1 MKEHGSIPGT
11 RGKKHLGE
19 IVQVIQAIATIVA
32 IIVGGVW
39 TYRLFVLQRLA
50 YPHLKID
57 HSVTDLPL
65 PENQMRLVVDIIHTN
80 SGSIKITPQ
89 YGFLKIYRLQDLPA
103 ETADQLNEPQPQD
116 GEDNDGTW
124 EILDNHAWKWDPR
137 TPLII
142 EPGESNQLHYEL
154 TLDADVGPLE
164 IYSYFRNP
172 TITDQDLG
180 WRHTSIYLPAHA
192 RESAG
197 AGSKPKGSRAP
208 LLRRPSKSRSN

>member
-1 MKEHGSIPGT
+1 MPDTHGNKP
-11 RGKKHLGE
+11 LGE

-39 TYRLFVLQRLA
+39 TYRLFVLERLA
-50 YPHLKID
+50 YPHLKIE

-65 PENQMRLVVDIIHTN
+65 PDNQMRLVVDIIHTN
-80 SGSIKITPQ
+80 PGSIKITPQ
-89 YGFLKIYRLQDLPA
+89 SGFLKIYRLQDLPA
-103 ETADQLNEPQPQD
+103 ETADQSNEPQPQ
-116 GEDNDGTW
+116 GWEDNDGPW
-124 EILDNHAWKWDPR
+124 EILDNHAWKWDAR

-172 TITDQDLG
+172 TITDRDLG
-180 WRHTSIYLPAHA
+180 WRYTSIYRPVHN
-192 RESAG
+192 REDAG
-197 AGSKPKGSRAP
+197 TASKPTGTGAP
-208 LLRRPSKSRSN
+208 LLRQPSKSRSN

>member
-1 MKEHGSIPGT
+1 MPGT
-11 RGKKHLGE
+11 RGKNKVAE

-32 IIVGGVW
+32 IIVGGAW

-50 YPHLKID
+50 YPHLKIE

-80 SGSIKITPQ
+80 PGTVKITPQ
-89 YGFLKIYRLQDLPA
+89 SGFLKIYRLKDLPTEA
-103 ETADQLNEPQPQD
+103 PDQLNEPQAQ
-116 GEDNDGTW
+116 GWEDNDGTW
-124 EILDNHAWKWDPR
+124 EILDNHPWKWDAR

-172 TITDQDLG
+172 TITDRDLG
-180 WRHTSIYLPAHA
+180 WRYTSIYRPAHA

-197 AGSKPKGSRAP
+197 TTSKANGAS
-208 LLRRPSKSRSN
+208 LLQRPSKSRSN